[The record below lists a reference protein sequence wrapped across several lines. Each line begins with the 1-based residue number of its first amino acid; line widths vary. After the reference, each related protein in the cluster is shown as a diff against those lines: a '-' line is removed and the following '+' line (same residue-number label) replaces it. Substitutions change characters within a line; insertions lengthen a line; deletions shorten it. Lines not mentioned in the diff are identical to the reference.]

1 MIRLIAI
8 FASFMLISA
17 AVICAVA
24 MLTIEGVI

>member
-8 FASFMLISA
+8 FSSFMLIA
-17 AVICAVA
+17 AASICAVA

>member
-1 MIRLIAI
+1 MLRLITMLS
-8 FASFMLISA
+8 SFMLIAA